1 MIAVEPT
8 FILRNFLT
16 PGEKRPDMALVETR
30 IKHELALAPR
40 TGVHVFL
47 EVDNFRPDPG
57 FLDWVRRND
66 TIHIRTGNIT
76 VAKEWHQHLAA
87 AQNGETL

>member
-1 MIAVEPT
+1 MIAIEPT
-8 FILRNFLT
+8 YILRNFLT
-16 PGEKRPDMALVETR
+16 RGEARPDMALVETR
-30 IKHELALAPR
+30 ITAELAQAPR

-66 TIHIRTGNIT
+66 TIHIRTGNVT
-76 VAKEWHQHLAA
+76 VAMEWHHHLTA
-87 AQNGETL
+87 AQGGER

>member
-1 MIAVEPT
+1 MIAIEPT
-8 FILRNFLT
+8 YTLRNFLT

-30 IKHELALAPR
+30 ITAELAQAPKN
-40 TGVHVFL
+40 GVHVFL

-57 FLDWVRRND
+57 FLAWVRRND
-66 TIHIRTGNIT
+66 TIHVRTGNVT